1 MGDSVERKQKQKQTQ
16 KRGREGLR
24 SWALP
29 VPDPGFPIPAFHQL
43 TATRSA
49 SPNWSL
55 PETTMRSPSLAPETI
70 ST

>member
-1 MGDSVERKQKQKQTQ
+1 MGDSVERKQKQK
-16 KRGREGLR
+16 RAREAEGLR

>member
-1 MGDSVERKQKQKQTQ
+1 MGDSVERKQK
-16 KRGREGLR
+16 RAREAEGLR

-29 VPDPGFPIPAFHQL
+29 VPDPGLPIPAFHQL
-43 TATRSA
+43 IATRSA